1 MTPQDAPQVHSPGA
15 PWPEISSNLPGATVE
30 GEQMTWMRKLRVL
43 VPLLA
48 LVLVLGACG
57 DDDDGG
63 STGFSDS
70 TREAY
75 LEGCLE
81 DGNEAF
87 CNCTLD
93 EFEKIYSEDE
103 FEDLALQLG
112 SPDEAPEEFVDVILT
127 CLDQLDG

>member
-1 MTPQDAPQVHSPGA
+1 
-15 PWPEISSNLPGATVE
+15 
-30 GEQMTWMRKLRVL
+30 MTWMRKLRVL

-48 LVLVLGACG
+48 LVLVLGGCG
-57 DDDDGG
+57 DDDDDGG
-63 STGFSDS
+63 TSGFSDS
-70 TREAY
+70 VRSAY

-93 EFEKIYSEDE
+93 EFEKIYTEDE
-103 FEDLALQLG
+103 FEDLATQLG
-112 SPDEAPEEFVDVILT
+112 SPDEAPEEFVEVILS